1 MSSTVKLLAAVSGIT
16 IPFLFI
22 AGKLRQLP
30 FFNFAQETDRCQCY
44 MKNKATGMSSYLQ
57 VIFLG
62 FFDPKIVHQFEDLV
76 SRISLFRPI

>member
-1 MSSTVKLLAAVSGIT
+1 MCNSQPFFTFHPSVECLLNHCPQYLGLT

-57 VIFLG
+57 VIF
-62 FFDPKIVHQFEDLV
+62 
-76 SRISLFRPI
+76 